1 MINPTATTLD
11 IVAKSHINV
20 LIQLAYAD
28 KHFVPAE
35 REMIFRVG
43 EKKNYS
49 ADKVEFLLEH
59 PEPIG
64 TLGALSVNQK
74 LDYLLDCIELV
85 FIDERVVDSELKFCR
100 GIAMKMGLRVS
111 VIDFL
116 IENRND
122 YNAPEFRERVI
133 KEYFT

>member
-1 MINPTATTLD
+1 MITPTAPTLD
-11 IVAKSHINV
+11 IVAKNHINI

-35 REMIFRVG
+35 RDMIFRIG
-43 EKKNYS
+43 QKKNYS
-49 ADKVEFLLEH
+49 PDKVEFLLEH

-85 FIDERVVDSELKFCR
+85 FVDEHVVDSELKFCR

-116 IENRND
+116 IENRAD
-122 YNAPEFRERVI
+122 YNTLEFRERVI
-133 KEYFT
+133 KEYFS